1 MISLSGQ
8 KTVNLTVVIALAMVL
23 GAAVLGLADS
33 RMMPWSFVMLA
44 GIALMVACA
53 ATNRVSF
60 WIWLWVLSYGL
71 LDRWFWVLEL
81 EGFFN
86 LSIPRIMF
94 MAVTGMFF
102 VYFLVRRRPLHFDGS
117 IMWIMLALLV
127 YVAASATA
135 TGWTSPADP
144 LVRSAPYF
152 RYFVGLV
159 FPFTVFFL
167 MYNCARDGRQIRWA
181 LVAVTV
187 YGFYS
192 LFIAYCQG
200 LTLLEVA
207 DLEHLIWPGYIK
219 RLDLP
224 GMIHP
229 DRARGAFPAAGPQ
242 AIFLVFLFYAD
253 LYLIRRLR
261 GPYRIALA
269 AQAVL
274 VLPALVFTGIRAGY
288 VAFALGGIIW
298 CVWGLGGWRG
308 WSKLSIAALAMAL
321 GVLMQWGAITG
332 AERIRGGI
340 AQRRP
345 IVARALL
352 LKQTMGIVAAQPV
365 FGAGFGHF
373 VDAQRSLEQDAGGLA
388 LLAPA
393 TLVEHNVFLNMAAET
408 GLVGL
413 GLLIALYLALFR
425 RSVKV
430 WKRIAPTAEGFFTR
444 SFIALFWVML
454 ANYLASAMFRDLL
467 WDPFAN
473 ALLWSLAGLTLG
485 LGRVAAPAQ
494 AEASTAS
501 PQTQPA

>member
-1 MISLSGQ
+1 MISLIRQ
-8 KTVNLTVVIALAMVL
+8 KPINMTVVIALALVL

-53 ATNRVSF
+53 AAGRVSF
-60 WIWLWVLSYGL
+60 WVWLWVLSYGL
-71 LDRWFWVLEL
+71 LDRWFWVLEIQ
-81 EGFFN
+81 GFFN
-86 LSIPRIMF
+86 LSVPRIMF
-94 MAVTGMFF
+94 MALTGMFF
-102 VYFLVRRRPLHFDGS
+102 VYFLIRRQPLLFDGS
-117 IMWIMLALLV
+117 VMWIMLALLV

-144 LVRSAPYF
+144 MVRSAPYF

-167 MYNCARDGRQIRWA
+167 MYNCAREGRQIRWA

-192 LFIAYCQG
+192 LYIAYCQG
-200 LTLLEVA
+200 LTLLGVW
-207 DLEHLIWPGYIK
+207 DLEHLIWPDYIK

-253 LYLIRRLR
+253 LYLIRHLR
-261 GPYRIALA
+261 GPYRILLA

-308 WSKLSIAALAMAL
+308 WSKLSIVTLAVAL
-321 GVLMQWGAITG
+321 GVLMQWGAITSP
-332 AERIRGGI
+332 ERIRGGV
-340 AQRRP
+340 AQP
-345 IVARALL
+345 APLMARALL

-373 VDAQRSLEQDAGGLA
+373 VDAQRSLEQDPGGLA
-388 LLAPA
+388 LYAA
-393 TLVEHNVFLNMAAET
+393 DTLVEHNIFLNMAAET

-413 GLLIALYLALFR
+413 SLYVALFVALFC

-430 WKRIAPTAEGFFTR
+430 WKRVPATAEGFFTR
-444 SFIALFWVML
+444 GFIALFWVML
-454 ANYLASAMFRDLL
+454 ANYLASGMFRDVL

-473 ALLWSLAGLTLG
+473 ALLWSLAGMTLG
-485 LGRVAAPAQ
+485 LGRVAAPAP
-494 AEASTAS
+494 ADASTAS
-501 PQTQPA
+501 PQTLPA